1 MSGCK
6 TVFLI
11 HIEDG
16 YSFRNLISMYKSQT
30 TTLTMSITKDLI
42 DIRFIGSGG
51 CILNVSKMKTSEIT
65 KFTWSGY
72 NQFGEQTDKI
82 FVSFNT
88 VEMFNAA
95 KSLGKKD
102 AILMYMTLN
111 SDLLNIQPIKSRTKD
126 PNNSGVFFIKTI
138 ELEEQCIPTN
148 DDVYP
153 ERPNVKVQSKDFHD
167 LCGQTATSKCSSL
180 EMICCA
186 EKVIFHGKKPNGSLA
201 FYYVVSSSNSD
212 NDGVDNSNGDIGIDD
227 DEIIT
232 HISLPISVVK
242 AISKIHSIS
251 PTGSHVKFYFSR
263 NYPVKLETIIGVYG
277 VFSIYAIDKT
287 QQNTEQS

>member
-1 MSGCK
+1 MKKMSGCK

-16 YSFRNLISMYKSQT
+16 YSFRNLISIYKSQT
-30 TTLTMSITKDLI
+30 STLTMTVTVDLI
-42 DIRFIGSGG
+42 EIRFIGSGG
-51 CILNVSKMKTSEIT
+51 CTLNISQMKTSEIT
-65 KFTWSGY
+65 KFSWSGY
-72 NQFGEQTDKI
+72 NQLGDKTDKI

-102 AILMYMTLN
+102 AILMYMTPK

-126 PNNSGVFFIKTI
+126 PNNSGVFFIKTL
-138 ELEEQCIPTN
+138 ELEEQYIPV
-148 DDVYP
+148 DDGVYP

-167 LCGQTATSKCSSL
+167 LCGQTSTSKCSSL

-186 EKVIFHGKKPNGSLA
+186 DKVLFHGKKPNGSLA
-201 FYYVVSSSNSD
+201 FYYVISSGN
-212 NDGVDNSNGDIGIDD
+212 NEINNVDNTNGDMGVCE

-232 HISLPISVVK
+232 HISLPMSVVK

-263 NYPVKLETIIGVYG
+263 DNPVKMETIIGVYG
-277 VFSIYAIDKT
+277 VFSIYATDKNR
-287 QQNTEQS
+287 QQ